1 MFRMSA
7 SKFRSKSPR
16 LAQRKPAAH
25 KPLGRRIVKLGT
37 RQVVT
42 EGIVRPIFH
51 DLFHHFMTVSWP
63 RLFATLATFFFVF
76 DLLFGFLYYLVPGCI
91 ANLNPPGFA
100 GDFFFSVETLA
111 TVGYGEMHPETFY
124 GHLIAMIEI
133 FVGLMSLALITG
145 LMFARFSRPQAR
157 FLFTRNGVIRTIA
170 GKRTLMF
177 RAANERQ
184 NVVQDASARLR
195 MLRDEVTAEGYEI
208 RRIVDLP
215 LLRSEH
221 PMFALGWTLM
231 HIIDDASPLHSE
243 TEESL
248 SNSKASFILSL
259 SGTDENTG
267 QTLMARG
274 EYSSA
279 DIRWNSTFHDILEEA
294 PDGSIHVDY
303 SKFNDVEPLPDSDT
317 VPR

>member
-1 MFRMSA
+1 MGVP
-7 SKFRSKSPR
+7 KHRSKSPSHPER
-16 LAQRKPAAH
+16 AHAGRKPV
-25 KPLGRRIVKLGT
+25 GRRIVKVGA
-37 RQVVT
+37 REFVT
-42 EGIVRPIFH
+42 EGIARPIFH

-63 RLFATLATFFFVF
+63 RLFATLAAFFLVF
-76 DLLFGFLYYLVPGCI
+76 DLLFGLLYYLAPGCI
-91 ANLNPPGFA
+91 ANLNPSGFA

-111 TVGYGEMHPETFY
+111 TVGYGEMHPQTFY

-157 FLFTRNGVIRTIA
+157 FLFSKNGVVRPVA
-170 GKRTLMF
+170 GKPTLIF

-195 MLRDEVTAEGYEI
+195 MMRDEVTEEGYRI

-215 LLRSEH
+215 LLRSQH
-221 PMFALGWTLM
+221 PMFTLGWTIM
-231 HIIDDASPLHSE
+231 HVIDDASPLNSE
-243 TEESL
+243 TTESL
-248 SNSKASFILSL
+248 STSKAAFILSL

-274 EYSSA
+274 EYSCG
-279 DIRWNSTFHDILEEA
+279 DVRWNATFHDILDEA
-294 PDGSIHVDY
+294 PDGTMHVDY
-303 SKFNDVEPLPDSDT
+303 SKFHDIEPF
-317 VPR
+317 

>member
-1 MFRMSA
+1 MGLMNRPHSRRLPSA
-7 SKFRSKSPR
+7 
-16 LAQRKPAAH
+16 AKPV
-25 KPLGRRIVKLGT
+25 GRRTVRLGT
-37 RQVVT
+37 RQVIT
-42 EGIVRPIFH
+42 QGIVQPIFH
-51 DLFHHFMTVSWP
+51 DLFHHLMTVSWP
-63 RLFATLATFFFVF
+63 RLFATLAGFFLVF

-124 GHLIAMIEI
+124 GHSIAMIEI

-157 FLFTRNGVIRTIA
+157 FLFTKNAVVRPVS
-170 GKRTLMF
+170 GKPTLMF

-195 MLRDEVTAEGYEI
+195 MMRDEITEEGYRI

-215 LLRSEH
+215 LLRSQH
-221 PMFALGWTLM
+221 PMFSLGWTIM
-231 HIIDDASPLHSE
+231 HVIDDASPLCSE
-243 TEESL
+243 TAESL
-248 SNSKASFILSL
+248 PDAKVAFILSV

-267 QTLMARG
+267 QILMARS
-274 EYSSA
+274 EYAGA
-279 DIRWNSTFHDILEEA
+279 DICWNSTFHDILEEA
-294 PDGSIHVDY
+294 PDGTLHVDY
-303 SKFNDVEPLPDSDT
+303 SKFHDIEPLPD
-317 VPR
+317 